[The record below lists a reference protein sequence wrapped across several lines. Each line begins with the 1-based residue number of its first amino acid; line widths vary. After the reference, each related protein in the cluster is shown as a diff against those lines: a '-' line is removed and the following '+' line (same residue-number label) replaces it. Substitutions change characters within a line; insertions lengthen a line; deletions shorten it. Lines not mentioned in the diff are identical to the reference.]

1 MVYST
6 KKMKETKKKQ
16 SQNQKQSGKTA
27 LNLNGNEKHL
37 FSDVYIRR
45 LKTCYSLRM
54 NTYLEIKQVP
64 TLRLMGNWLRKA
76 GFEIGDYTTILV
88 SEGVLV
94 IRKEEN
100 PE

>member
-1 MVYST
+1 
-6 KKMKETKKKQ
+6 MKETKKKQ
-16 SQNQKQSGKTA
+16 SQKQSGKTT
-27 LNLNGNEKHL
+27 LNLNGNEKHAV
-37 FSDVYIRR
+37 SDVYIRR

-100 PE
+100 SEC

>member
-1 MVYST
+1 MGA
-6 KKMKETKKKQ
+6 E
-16 SQNQKQSGKTA
+16 NA
-27 LNLNGNEKHL
+27 

-100 PE
+100 TDVEI